1 MISNMSFNYTI
12 ISSVDQI
19 AALSY
24 YPLLFQIIII
34 IIPLI
39 VLIITL
45 RLGIS
50 NRTKTIILFLN
61 LIYSLLL
68 PVIGISIIE
77 NFQLKSYIYEI
88 MLNDN
93 LANIFQNLGLSMA
106 KIYSKIGLIA
116 YGYAAMNFV
125 IISYYELLEIYKLIF
140 KIIDYAKSSKSST
153 FKSLINHIISG
164 IKSCTT
170 SDRNNENKK

>member
-24 YPLLFQIIII
+24 YPLLFQIMIL
-34 IIPLI
+34 IPLI

-45 RLGIS
+45 LLRIS

>member
-1 MISNMSFNYTI
+1 MISNISFNYTI

-24 YPLLFQIIII
+24 YPLLFQIMIL
-34 IIPLI
+34 IPLI

-45 RLGIS
+45 LLRIS
-50 NRTKTIILFLN
+50 NRTKTIILFIN

-88 MLNDN
+88 MLNGN

-106 KIYSKIGLIA
+106 EIYSIIGFIA
-116 YGYAAMNFV
+116 FGYTAINAV
-125 IISYYELLEIYKLIF
+125 IIGYYDWLEISKLIF
-140 KIIDYAKSSKSST
+140 KIIDYAKSSISST
-153 FKSLINHIISG
+153 FKSLISYIISR

-170 SDRNNENKK
+170 SNRNNKNKKY

>member
-88 MLNDN
+88 MLNGN
-93 LANIFQNLGLSMA
+93 LADIFQNLGQSMA
-106 KIYSKIGLIA
+106 EIYSLIGLFTFV
-116 YGYAAMNFV
+116 YAAINAV
-125 IISYYELLEIYKLIF
+125 IIGYYDWLEIYKLISSIF
-140 KIIDYAKSSKSST
+140 KL
-153 FKSLINHIISG
+153 FKSLINYIISR
-164 IKSCTT
+164 IKSFTT
-170 SDRNNENKK
+170 SNRNNENKK

>member
-1 MISNMSFNYTI
+1 MSFNYTI

-88 MLNDN
+88 MLNGN
-93 LANIFQNLGLSMA
+93 LADIFQNLGQSMA
-106 KIYSKIGLIA
+106 EIYSLIGLFTFV
-116 YGYAAMNFV
+116 YAAINAV
-125 IISYYELLEIYKLIF
+125 IIGYYDWLEIYKLISSIF
-140 KIIDYAKSSKSST
+140 KL
-153 FKSLINHIISG
+153 FKSLINYIISR
-164 IKSCTT
+164 IKSFTT
-170 SDRNNENKK
+170 SNRNNENKK

>member
-68 PVIGISIIE
+68 PAIGISIIE

-88 MLNDN
+88 MLNGN
-93 LANIFQNLGLSMA
+93 LADIFQNLGQSMA
-106 KIYSKIGLIA
+106 EIYSLIGLFTF
-116 YGYAAMNFV
+116 GYAAINAV
-125 IISYYELLEIYKLIF
+125 IIGYYDWLEIYKLISSIF
-140 KIIDYAKSSKSST
+140 KS
-153 FKSLINHIISG
+153 FKSLINYIISR
-164 IKSCTT
+164 IKSFTT
-170 SDRNNENKK
+170 SSRNNENKK

>member
-1 MISNMSFNYTI
+1 MISNISFNYTI

-24 YPLLFQIIII
+24 YPLLFQIMIL
-34 IIPLI
+34 IPLI

-45 RLGIS
+45 LLRIS

-61 LIYSLLL
+61 SIYSLLL

-88 MLNDN
+88 MLNGN

-106 KIYSKIGLIA
+106 KIYSIIGFIA

-125 IISYYELLEIYKLIF
+125 IISYYELLEIYKLIL
-140 KIIDYAKSSKSST
+140 KIFDYAKSSKSST
-153 FKSLINHIISG
+153 FKLLINHIISG

-170 SDRNNENKK
+170 SNRNNENKK

>member
-88 MLNDN
+88 MLNGN
-93 LANIFQNLGLSMA
+93 LADIFQNLGQSMA
-106 KIYSKIGLIA
+106 EIYSLIGLFTFV
-116 YGYAAMNFV
+116 YAAINAV
-125 IISYYELLEIYKLIF
+125 IIGYYDWLEIYKLISSIF
-140 KIIDYAKSSKSST
+140 KS
-153 FKSLINHIISG
+153 FKSLINYIISR
-164 IKSCTT
+164 IKSFTT
-170 SDRNNENKK
+170 SNRNNENKK

>member
-12 ISSVDQI
+12 ISSVNQI

-88 MLNDN
+88 MLNGN
-93 LANIFQNLGLSMA
+93 LADIFQNLGQSMA
-106 KIYSKIGLIA
+106 EICSLIGLFTF
-116 YGYAAMNFV
+116 GYAAINAV
-125 IISYYELLEIYKLIF
+125 IIGYYDWLEIYKLISSIF
-140 KIIDYAKSSKSST
+140 KS
-153 FKSLINHIISG
+153 FKSLINYIISR
-164 IKSCTT
+164 IKSFTT
-170 SDRNNENKK
+170 SNRNNENKK

>member
-24 YPLLFQIIII
+24 YPLLFQIMI

-45 RLGIS
+45 LLRIS

-88 MLNDN
+88 MLNGN

-106 KIYSKIGLIA
+106 EIYSIIGYIA
-116 YGYAAMNFV
+116 YGYTVMNA
-125 IISYYELLEIYKLIF
+125 IIIGYYDWLEISKLIF
-140 KIIDYAKSSKSST
+140 KICDYAKSFISSI

-170 SDRNNENKK
+170 SKRNNEK